1 MNNSSTEL
9 DFKKHGYCVVPAAIS
24 NELRDFI
31 TQYALFDEMQD
42 FTPEKQ
48 HTPID
53 QALVAEA
60 HSKYADPAMETLL
73 LHLHASV
80 EQAVGLTLWPT
91 YSYYRVYRHG
101 DELAAHTDRPSCE
114 ISATVCINFNYEA
127 KDAWPIRMQDSEIQ
141 LQPGDMAIYRGCE
154 ILHQRNKLN
163 IDPDHWHVQA
173 FIHYV
178 DVNGPYSAYKWDGRP
193 SVGMLPPRSNRETS
207 NSDQQSTQFEK
218 HYIKYTG

>member
-1 MNNSSTEL
+1 MNNSSTQLAFETQ
-9 DFKKHGYCVVPAAIS
+9 GYCVIRSAIS

-42 FTPEKQ
+42 FTPEKR

-73 LHLHASV
+73 LHLHAAI

-91 YSYYRVYRHG
+91 YSYYRVYRNG
-101 DELAAHTDRPSCE
+101 DDLAAHKDRPSCE
-114 ISATVCINFNYEA
+114 ISATICLNFNYETN
-127 KDAWPIRMQDSEIQ
+127 DAWPISMQDSEIQ

-173 FIHYV
+173 FVHYV
-178 DVNGPYSAYKWDGRP
+178 DVDGPYSAYKWDGRS
-193 SVGMLPPRSNRETS
+193 SVGLLPQRAANES
-207 NSDQQSTQFEK
+207 SDSHQQNMQFEK
-218 HYIKYTG
+218 TYIKYIG